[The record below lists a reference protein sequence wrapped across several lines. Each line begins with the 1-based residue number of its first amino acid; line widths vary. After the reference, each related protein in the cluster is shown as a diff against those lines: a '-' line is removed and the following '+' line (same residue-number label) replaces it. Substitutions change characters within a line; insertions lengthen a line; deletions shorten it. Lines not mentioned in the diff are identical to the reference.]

1 MKIAVIPDGAM
12 IIINFI
18 VKKGHTYIS
27 PSNFSKRTAEDGFW
41 DEDKIN
47 LPSILKENNIIYNFS
62 DEIPSGVKG
71 RFKLFNSIIKEV
83 DACII
88 LGVRNKNYKRMYGI
102 LNELILFGGCGCVN
116 EHKLII
122 KTIKD
127 LNIPKLILKHPNN
140 QNELINLITN
150 LNEFLDNLELYRGEN
165 ITFNLDNLNIELSED
180 IEKFPI
186 DEFKTLIKK
195 SY

>member
-18 VKKGHTYIS
+18 EKKGHTYIS
-27 PSNFSKRTAEDGFW
+27 PSNFSKRTAEDGYW
-41 DEDKIN
+41 DEDKLE
-47 LPSILKENNIIYNFS
+47 LPPILKEKNIIYNIS
-62 DEIPSGVKG
+62 DEIPSGAKG
-71 RFKLFNSIIKEV
+71 RFKLFNSIIKEI

-88 LGVRNKNYKRMYGI
+88 LGARNKNYKRMYGV

-165 ITFNLDNLNIELSED
+165 ITFIVTN
-180 IEKFPI
+180 
-186 DEFKTLIKK
+186 
-195 SY
+195 